1 MATITGTFNSLV
13 SGSLSGVIG
22 TPGPSGLSATISVG
36 TTTTGAPGTNAT
48 VTNSGSSSAAVF
60 NFTIPR
66 GEVGAT
72 GPAGQTGATGAAGA
86 AATISV
92 GSTSTLSAGSNATV
106 TNAGNSSS
114 AIFNFGIPRGEVG
127 PTGATGATGATGTAA
142 TIAVGT
148 VSTGDAGSA
157 VSITNSGTSS
167 AAVFNFTIPRGNTG
181 SQGAV
186 GNTGPQGPQGVAGD
200 KYATTSTSAMSISNG
215 AKTLTVGTG
224 LAYTPQQDIIIAH
237 DSANH
242 MHGVVTSYTSATGAL
257 IADIAQHSGSGTYT
271 SWMVNLSG
279 GAGIEGPQGP
289 AGSAATISVGSV
301 STGAAGSSAS
311 VTNVGTT
318 SAAVFD
324 FSIPQGNQGD
334 PGTPGVGVP
343 AGGSA
348 GMVLAKVDGVDYN
361 TEWVTASGGSFN
373 GGAVANPITIAGAT
387 YDSEMSSD
395 FFGVELSSDTTQYA
409 ELEFNKLTV
418 NDSTSNTTINTWGF
432 ASYDNASSFSIGSTL
447 DYAGFNN
454 FNGSVSTNIQP
465 GNVTLYGSST
475 NLVLDSTGIT
485 FPDSTTQTTAAVTV
499 TNNSQLGTTV
509 NAFTA
514 THYLDMADKNGIVL
528 CQSGCATIY
537 LTDSSAGW
545 SVGQQVLIVN
555 NSGSVVTISN
565 SGSTSYISYNGGY
578 LLGVSGCCAA
588 VYIDTDLWVISGNL
602 TT

>member
-1 MATITGTFNSLV
+1 MSTLNVTLEGIAPATLTIEL
-13 SGSLSGVIG
+13 G
-22 TPGPSGLSATISVG
+22 TPGPRGL
-36 TTTTGAPGTNAT
+36 TGATGPAGQN
-48 VTNSGSSSAAVF
+48 
-60 NFTIPR
+60 
-66 GEVGAT
+66 GAT

-92 GSTSTLSAGSNATV
+92 GSTSTLAAGSNATV

-127 PTGATGATGATGTAA
+127 PTGATGATGAAGTAA

-200 KYATTSTSAMSISNG
+200 KYATTSTSAMSVSNG

-242 MHGVVTSYTSATGAL
+242 MHGVVTSYTSGTGAL
-257 IADIAQHSGSGTYT
+257 IADIATHTGSGTYT
-271 SWMVNLSG
+271 SWTVNLSG

-289 AGSAATISVGSV
+289 AGAAATISVGSV

-334 PGTPGVGVP
+334 AGTPGVGVP

-361 TEWVTASGGSFN
+361 TEWVAAGGGSFN

-432 ASYDNASSFSIGSTL
+432 ASYDNASSLSIGSTL

-465 GNVTLYGSST
+465 GNVTLYGSTS

-485 FPDSTTQTTAAVTV
+485 FPDSSVQTTAAVTV
-499 TNNSQLGTTV
+499 TNNSQLATTV
-509 NAFTA
+509 NAFSA
-514 THYLDMADKNGIVL
+514 YHYLDTSDKNGIVL
-528 CQSGCATIY
+528 CQSGCSTIY

-545 SVGQQVLIVN
+545 DVGQQVLIVN
-555 NSGSVVTISN
+555 NSGSIVTISN

-588 VYIDTDLWVISGNL
+588 VYIDTNLWVISGNL